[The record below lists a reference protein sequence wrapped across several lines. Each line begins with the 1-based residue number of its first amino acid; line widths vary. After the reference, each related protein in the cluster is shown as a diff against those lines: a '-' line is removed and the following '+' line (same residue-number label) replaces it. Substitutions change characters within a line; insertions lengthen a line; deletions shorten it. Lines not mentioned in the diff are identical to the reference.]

1 MPLTPHRELLM
12 VLLDRRQWL
21 CVIANDCRGGK
32 CEIVDP
38 AGARAHLPINVKEER
53 KEMDP
58 ALIPKEDIDG
68 HVLWRIS
75 EEKSF

>member
-1 MPLTPHRELLM
+1 M
-12 VLLDRRQWL
+12 VLLGRCQWL
-21 CVIANDCRGGK
+21 CVIANERRQGK
-32 CEIVDP
+32 YEIVDP
-38 AGARAHLPINVKEER
+38 AGARPHLPINIKEER

-58 ALIPKEDIDG
+58 ALIPKENING

>member
-1 MPLTPHRELLM
+1 MA
-12 VLLDRRQWL
+12 LLDRRQWL
-21 CVIANDCRGGK
+21 CVIANDWRWGK
-32 CEIVDP
+32 REIVDP

-58 ALIPKEDIDG
+58 ALIPKEDING